1 MNLRN
6 GRAVILDL
14 DSKEAVE
21 QELPD
26 VHDWEALSAIKIAD
40 DLTSEHGGDC
50 LVLGTGALT
59 GSFVPASCCG
69 IVRCGGQQPR
79 TAPILG
85 HAGVE
90 LKMSGFDFV
99 VLKEKART
107 PGYLWVRDG
116 VAEFSEA
123 KDMHSLSSWARTDRI
138 RADQGDS
145 KIQVVAA
152 GPWGDAGLASSQL
165 VTDYWGGEDKVG
177 MSAEFGRRGVLAVAF
192 RGMGELEL
200 AEPEGHFEEALLLM
214 REQIERLGEN
224 RGLASYYLG
233 AARDDFAR
241 LTHRHVACY
250 GCPFPCRTFLKTSED
265 PGELR
270 LVSREPGYLHY
281 DIASLETA
289 FRLGADAK
297 TASEILVACAKA
309 GAEPVSVLSEIERA
323 GKTCTPEEVERI
335 VGALGEVHTVAPANF
350 ERSFTNR
357 GDYETCLGLGLC
369 PRYWSKA
376 GFDLSSIAPFAES
389 AFGWPK
395 A

>member
-6 GRAVILDL
+6 GRAVVFDL
-14 DSKEAVE
+14 GSGQCVE
-21 QELPD
+21 QELPE
-26 VHDWEALSAIKIAD
+26 VRDWEALSSIRIAD
-40 DLTSEHGGDC
+40 GLISQHGDDS

-69 IVRCGGQQPR
+69 IVRCGGQNPR
-79 TAPILG
+79 TVPLLG
-85 HAGVE
+85 FASLE
-90 LKMSGFDFV
+90 LKMSGFDFI
-99 VLKEKART
+99 VLKGKARS

-116 VAEFSEA
+116 IAEFIESGEMA
-123 KDMHSLSSWARTDRI
+123 SLGTWARTDRV

-145 KIQVVAA
+145 KIQVVAG
-152 GPWGDAGLASSQL
+152 GPWGDVGHPCSQL

-177 MSAEFGRRGVLAVAF
+177 MAAEFGRRGVLAVAF

-214 REQIERLGEN
+214 REQIERLGESK
-224 RGLASYYLG
+224 GLTSYYPG
-233 AARDDFAR
+233 AAREDFTR
-241 LTHRHVACY
+241 LTHRQVACY

-281 DIASLETA
+281 DIAALETA

-297 TASEILVACAKA
+297 AASEMLAACVKA
-309 GAEPVSVLSEIERA
+309 GVEPVSVMSAVERA
-323 GKTCTPEEVERI
+323 GKAFTPEEVGVMI
-335 VGALGEVHTVAPANF
+335 GARDEVRPVPSANF
-350 ERSFTNR
+350 ERSFSDR
-357 GDYETCLGLGLC
+357 ADYETCLGLGLC
-369 PRYWSKA
+369 PRYWSRA
-376 GFDLSSIAPFAES
+376 GFDLSAIAPFAES
-389 AFGWPK
+389 AFGWPR